1 MKRSCV
7 GLAAMLFVLAMVL
20 PVGAQNQQAP
30 PPPPPTPQTAPPPPG
45 AGQQDQGYGQY
56 SAPDDGA
63 PGPGPYGGPQGP
75 GSSGPANGG
84 TYGTTDQA
92 PEAQP
97 GMARISYMSGD
108 VSSQRGDNGDW
119 VAVTVNTPV
128 ANGDRV
134 ATGQKSRAEIQLD
147 AGDVLR
153 LSDNATAKIANLN
166 RTTIQVQVGQGLV
179 TYNVLRN
186 AQATSEIDTPNA
198 AIHPDGPGEYRILV
212 NSDAETQVTIR
223 SGSADV
229 STPQGSTHV
238 DQGQLI
244 TVAGTDNPEYKTT
257 SAPGRD
263 DWDSWNNERNHKIS
277 SAGSWQKTD
286 PYYTGSEDLDT
297 YGAWSEI
304 PDYGPVWTP
313 AQGPGWAP
321 YSYGRWVWEP
331 YYGWTWVSYEPWGWA
346 PYHYGRWFVY
356 GGNWVWWPGPVVA
369 YPYYYPVWAPAYVS
383 FFGWGGGGWGFG
395 VGIGFGWGF
404 GRVGWLPCGPGD
416 WYHPWYGRW
425 GGGFHAV
432 GISSYNTVHAGFA
445 PIGGGS
451 RGFSNIN
458 EAFRNDRVRAGISS
472 MAGSDFGRAAVPARE
487 NVSADSFRQASL
499 MTGRSPISPSRAS
512 YSPTGRAANLSSFHS
527 IPSSSQHFFT
537 AAARGNVDASH
548 SLANTPNASRGELGS
563 AANRNGGPGAQ
574 SNSSLAG
581 NRGSI
586 ESSRP
591 GWHTFTPPSSA
602 TNRSTQGFGATN
614 NSASRG
620 GFSSAPS
627 SNVNSWQHYNPSTA
641 QSQGYSR
648 GSAQSQNRGDYGSY
662 SRPPLNMRQP
672 IMGPRGGSSG
682 YGGYGGYGQP
692 RGYSTPGGQ
701 PRGYSAPAGNGGYR
715 QPRGNY
721 SAPRGGG
728 GTHGGGGSR
737 GGGGGHSSGGRR

>member
-1 MKRSCV
+1 MKRYWV
-7 GLAAMLFVLAMVL
+7 GLAAMLLALAMVL
-20 PVGAQNQQAP
+20 PVGAQDQGAP
-30 PPPPPTPQTAPPPPG
+30 PPPASQQTAPPPPG

-56 SAPDDGA
+56 SAPDDNAQG
-63 PGPGPYGGPQGP
+63 PGPGQYGGPPPPGAGP
-75 GSSGPANGG
+75 NGAANGAA
-84 TYGTTDQA
+84 DQSQS
-92 PEAQP
+92 PDTQP
-97 GMARISYMSGD
+97 GMARISYMNGD
-108 VSSQRGDNGDW
+108 VSSQRGDNGNW

-128 ANGDRV
+128 ATGDRV

-153 LSDNATAKIANLN
+153 MSDNATAKIANLN

-179 TYNVLRN
+179 TYNVLKN
-186 AQATSEIDTPNA
+186 AQATSEIDTPNT

-257 SAPGRD
+257 TAPGRD
-263 DWDSWNNERNHKIS
+263 DWDSWNNDRNHKIS

-297 YGAWSEI
+297 YGVWSEI
-304 PDYGPVWTP
+304 PDYGQVWTP

-321 YSYGRWVWEP
+321 YSSGRWVWEP

-383 FFGWGGGGWGFG
+383 FFGWGGGGWG
-395 VGIGFGWGF
+395 VGIGFGFGWGY

-432 GISSYNTVHAGFA
+432 GVSSYNTVHTGFA
-445 PIGGGS
+445 PLGGGS

-458 EAFRNDRVRAGISS
+458 EAFRNDRVRGGISS
-472 MAGSDFGRAAVPARE
+472 MAGNDFGRAAV
-487 NVSADSFRQASL
+487 SAQQERISAASFRQASM

-512 YSPTGRAANLSSFHS
+512 YSPTGRSANLSSFHN
-527 IPSSSQHFFT
+527 IPSNSQHFFT
-537 AAARGNVDASH
+537 ASSRGNMNASH
-548 SLANTPNASRGELGS
+548 SFANPGNASRGETGVG
-563 AANRNGGPGAQ
+563 ANRNSGSGAQ
-574 SNSSLAG
+574 SNSNVAA

-591 GWHTFTPPSSA
+591 GWHTFTPPSGGA
-602 TNRSTQGFGATN
+602 TNRASRGFGATN
-614 NSASRG
+614 GGSRG
-620 GFSSAPS
+620 GFSGAPA
-627 SNVNSWQHYNPSTA
+627 NNGNWQHYDPSAT
-641 QSQGYSR
+641 QNRGYSR
-648 GSAQSQNRGDYGSY
+648 GYSQSQTRGDYGSY

-672 IMGPRGGSSG
+672 IMGPRGGSPG
-682 YGGYGGYGQP
+682 NGGYGGYSQP
-692 RGYSTPGGQ
+692 RGGN
-701 PRGYSAPAGNGGYR
+701 SA
-715 QPRGNY
+715 PRGNY
-721 SAPRGGG
+721 GTPRGNSRPS
-728 GTHGGGGSR
+728 GGGSH
-737 GGGGGHSSGGRR
+737 GGGGHSGGGHR

>member
-1 MKRSCV
+1 MKRYWV
-7 GLAAMLFVLAMVL
+7 GLAAMLLALAMVL
-20 PVGAQNQQAP
+20 PVGAQDQEAP
-30 PPPPPTPQTAPPPPG
+30 PPPASQQAAPPLPG

-56 SAPDDGA
+56 SAPDDNAQG
-63 PGPGPYGGPQGP
+63 PGPGQYGAPPPPPGAGPNGA
-75 GSSGPANGG
+75 ANGAA
-84 TYGTTDQA
+84 DQSQS
-92 PEAQP
+92 PDAQP

-108 VSSQRGDNGDW
+108 VSSQRGDNGNW
-119 VAVTVNTPV
+119 VAVTVNTPI
-128 ANGDRV
+128 ATGDRV

-153 LSDNATAKIANLN
+153 MSDNATAKVANLN
-166 RTTIQVQVGQGLV
+166 RTTIQLQVGQGLA
-179 TYNVLRN
+179 TYNVLKN

-257 SAPGRD
+257 TAPGRD
-263 DWDSWNNERNHKIS
+263 DWDSWNNDRNHKIS

-304 PDYGPVWTP
+304 PDYGQVWTP

-321 YSYGRWVWEP
+321 YSSGRWVWEP

-346 PYHYGRWFVY
+346 PYHYGRWLVY

-383 FFGWGGGGWGFG
+383 FFGWSGGGWGVSIGF
-395 VGIGFGWGF
+395 GFGWGY

-432 GISSYNTVHAGFA
+432 GVSSYNTVHTGFA
-445 PIGGGS
+445 PLGGGS

-458 EAFRNDRVRAGISS
+458 EAFRNDRVRGGISS
-472 MAGSDFGRAAVPARE
+472 MAGNDFGRAAVSPHQERISEA
-487 NVSADSFRQASL
+487 SFRQASM

-512 YSPTGRAANLSSFHS
+512 YSPTGRSANLSSFHN
-527 IPSSSQHFFT
+527 IPSNSQHFFT
-537 AAARGNVDASH
+537 APSRGNMNLSH
-548 SLANTPNASRGELGS
+548 SFANSGNASRGETGVG
-563 AANRNGGPGAQ
+563 ANRTSGFGAQ
-574 SNSSLAG
+574 ANSNVAA

-591 GWHTFTPPSSA
+591 GWHSFTPPSGA
-602 TNRSTQGFGATN
+602 TNRSSQGFGG
-614 NSASRG
+614 SRS
-620 GFSSAPS
+620 GFSGAPA
-627 SNVNSWQHYNPSTA
+627 NNGNSWQHYNPSAT
-641 QSQGYSR
+641 QNQGYSR
-648 GSAQSQNRGDYGSY
+648 GYSQSQARGDYGSY

-672 IMGPRGGSSG
+672 IMGPRGGS
-682 YGGYGGYGQP
+682 P
-692 RGYSTPGGQ
+692 
-701 PRGYSAPAGNGGYR
+701 GNGGYS
-715 QPRGNY
+715 QPRGGY
-721 SAPRGGG
+721 SAPRGNYGASRGNSRPSGG
-728 GTHGGGGSR
+728 GSHGGGA
-737 GGGGGHSSGGRR
+737 HSGGAHR

>member
-1 MKRSCV
+1 MKRYWVS
-7 GLAAMLFVLAMVL
+7 LTAMLLALVLVL
-20 PVGAQNQQAP
+20 PAGAQDQEAP
-30 PPPPPTPQTAPPPPG
+30 PPPASQQAAPPPPG
-45 AGQQDQGYGQY
+45 AGQQDQGYGRY
-56 SAPDDGA
+56 SAPDDDAQG
-63 PGPGPYGGPQGP
+63 PGPGQYGAPPPPPGAGPNGA
-75 GSSGPANGG
+75 ANG
-84 TYGTTDQA
+84 TADQSQS
-92 PEAQP
+92 PDGQP
-97 GMARISYMSGD
+97 GMARISYMNGD
-108 VSSQRGDNGDW
+108 VSSQRGDNGNW

-128 ANGDRV
+128 ATGDRV

-153 LSDNATAKIANLN
+153 MSDNATAKIVNLN

-179 TYNVLRN
+179 TYNVLKN
-186 AQATSEIDTPNA
+186 AQAASEIDTPNA

-257 SAPGRD
+257 TAPGRD
-263 DWDSWNNERNHKIS
+263 DWDSWNNDRNHKIS
-277 SAGSWQKTD
+277 SAGSWHETD

-304 PDYGPVWTP
+304 PDYGQVWTP
-313 AQGPGWAP
+313 TQGPGWAP
-321 YSYGRWVWEP
+321 YSSGRWVWEP

-356 GGNWVWWPGPVVA
+356 GGNWVWWPGPLVA

-383 FFGWGGGGWGFG
+383 FFGWGG
-395 VGIGFGWGF
+395 VGIGFGFGWGY

-432 GISSYNTVHAGFA
+432 GISGYNTVHTGFA
-445 PIGGGS
+445 PLGGGS

-458 EAFRNDRVRAGISS
+458 EAFRNDRVRGGISS
-472 MAGSDFGRAAVPARE
+472 MAGDDFGRAAV
-487 NVSADSFRQASL
+487 SAHQERISEASFRQASM

-512 YSPTGRAANLSSFHS
+512 YSPTGRSANLSSFHD
-527 IPSSSQHFFT
+527 IPSNSQHFFT
-537 AAARGNVDASH
+537 PPSRGNTNAPH
-548 SLANTPNASRGELGS
+548 SFANAGNASRGETGVG
-563 AANRNGGPGAQ
+563 ANRNSGLGAQ
-574 SNSSLAG
+574 ANSNAAG

-591 GWHTFTPPSSA
+591 GWQTFTPPSGA
-602 TNRSTQGFGATN
+602 TSRSSQGFGATN
-614 NSASRG
+614 GGSRS
-620 GFSSAPS
+620 GFSGAPA
-627 SNVNSWQHYNPSTA
+627 NNGNSWQHYNPSAT
-641 QSQGYSR
+641 QNPGYSR
-648 GSAQSQNRGDYGSY
+648 GYSQSQTRGDYGSY

-672 IMGPRGGSSG
+672 IMGPRGGS
-682 YGGYGGYGQP
+682 P
-692 RGYSTPGGQ
+692 
-701 PRGYSAPAGNGGYR
+701 GNGGYS
-715 QPRGNY
+715 QPRGGY
-721 SAPRGGG
+721 SAPRGNYGAARG
-728 GTHGGGGSR
+728 NSRPSGGGSH
-737 GGGGGHSSGGRR
+737 GSGGHSSGGHR